1 MTERV
6 SAIIP
11 TVGRSTLPRAISSVL
26 GQTRPPDEI
35 VVVADTDKPVD
46 VLSDDRISVLRNGFS
61 TGPARA
67 RQRGIDAAR
76 GSIVAMLDDDDEWR
90 PTKLELQL
98 RAAGRATSER
108 WIVSSRVE
116 AQGPGNN
123 RRTWPRRLLQ
133 PGQPIADYLFRFTG
147 LRAGGALLQSSTLC
161 FPTALGREL
170 RWDAY
175 AESIHDEP
183 SWLIHVQRTFPDV
196 EVIQLPE
203 LLSVYHLDGPSVSR
217 QSCDLTEKYIAW
229 GLEHLRTE
237 SPRVIGD
244 YLCTNPVSAAVSA
257 HSVGGVGLAM
267 RAAIRHGRPG
277 PLALSYASLNAGR
290 IVLART
296 RAGRSKSR
304 PTSGRTGTPQ

>member
-11 TVGRSTLPRAISSVL
+11 TVGRSTLRRAIASVL

-35 VVVADTDKPVD
+35 IVVADTDEPVD
-46 VLSDDRISVLRNGFS
+46 VPPDDRISVLRNGVA

-76 GSIVAMLDDDDEWR
+76 GSIVAMLDDDDEWK
-90 PTKLELQL
+90 PAKLDLQL
-98 RAAGRATSER
+98 RAAREATSKR

-116 AQGPGNN
+116 ACGPGDSQ
-123 RRTWPRRLLQ
+123 RIWPRRLLR

-147 LRAGGALLQSSTLC
+147 LRAGGSLLQSSTLC
-161 FPTALGREL
+161 FPTALGREQ
-170 RWDAY
+170 RWDAH

-183 SWLIHVQRTFPDV
+183 SWLIDVQRSFPDI
-196 EVIQLPE
+196 EVIHLPDV
-203 LLSVYHLDGPSVSR
+203 LSVYHLDGPSVSR
-217 QSCDLTEKYIAW
+217 QARDLTADYIAW
-229 GLEHLRTE
+229 GTQRLRTE

-257 HSVGGVGLAM
+257 HSLDGVRLAM
-267 RAAIRHGRPG
+267 CAAIRYGRPG
-277 PLALSYASLNAGR
+277 PFALSYALLNAGR
-290 IVLART
+290 IMLSRSHRSTPT
-296 RAGRSKSR
+296 RWEADRSGFGR
-304 PTSGRTGTPQ
+304 